1 VQLDTH
7 VPNVC
12 THVFK
17 TSHARA
23 IMRLQDVLLGSV
35 VNTCK
40 ACGDASTMQLQYGYS
55 ATPALWTTRLVPL
68 QCQVTRQNDVTLLTE
83 CSMTS
88 DKTRRAH
95 TVENIICYS

>member
-1 VQLDTH
+1 
-7 VPNVC
+7 
-12 THVFK
+12 
-17 TSHARA
+17 
-23 IMRLQDVLLGSV
+23 MRLQDLLLGSV